1 MGNLKEIRTRITSVT
16 STKKITSAMKMVSA
30 SKFKKSQDVLF
41 KYKPFYENY
50 KSMLDKVVNHQ
61 GASSV
66 KYCEVRKEINNIG
79 LLVISSNGS
88 MCGSFNQNII
98 KKTFEAYYNLSS
110 KYPRA
115 KINILCIGK
124 KGADILGKR
133 GFAVNKIFPHSAVDK
148 PNISITKLIFS
159 ELSEMF
165 LKKEYDKIDIVYN
178 SFKNAAVQV
187 PIQQPLF
194 PFELGQNESATIKTD
209 LIIEPDAG
217 FFIQKIVPKLLLYQV
232 HGAILDSTTAEHGA
246 RMTAMH
252 QATDN
257 ATDLLRELTL
267 QYNKE
272 RQAAITKEILE
283 IVSGAN
289 ALKG

>member
-1 MGNLKEIRTRITSVT
+1 MGNLKEIRTRISSVT

-30 SKFKKSQDVLF
+30 SKFKKSQDILI
-41 KYKPFYENY
+41 KYKPFFDHY
-50 KSMLDKVVNHQ
+50 Q
-61 GASSV
+61 SSLETV
-66 KYCEVRKEINNIG
+66 MAHEGLNSNKYCEHRKDIFNIG
-79 LLVISSNGS
+79 LVVVSSNSS

-98 KKTFEAYYNLSS
+98 KKTAETHYQLSI
-110 KYPRA
+110 KYPKA
-115 KINILCIGK
+115 KIHILCIGK
-124 KGADILGKR
+124 KALDILQKKGLEVKH
-133 GFAVNKIFPHSAVDK
+133 FSHAAVDK
-148 PNISITKLIFS
+148 PDILLTKKIFD
-159 ELSEMF
+159 ELSAMF
-165 LKKEYDKIDIVYN
+165 LNKELDKIQLVFN
-178 SFKNAAVQV
+178 SFKNAAVQ
-187 PIQQPLF
+187 IQTVSNLL
-194 PFELGQNESATIKTD
+194 PFELNNSEGHSHSD
-209 LIIEPDAG
+209 LIIEPNAEI
-217 FFIQKIVPKLLLYQV
+217 FIQKSLPKLLLYKI
-232 HGAILDSTTAEHGA
+232 HGAILESVTAEHGA